1 MKKILMA
8 AAIVCAAV
16 VANAA
21 SVTWQSGVVFG
32 PSDANGTLVASG
44 AYRVADSATAAMY
57 VFLVSSADELAAVQ
71 SAGVYATYGDK
82 LNTAS
87 ASTTT
92 HSSYKFANLTTDG
105 HAAQETVYAA
115 ILITYTDSNGQQWA
129 LENTASTT
137 INDLGGNATVQNLA
151 RYEGGV
157 TANGQLGSWAAVPE
171 PTSGLLMLVGLAG
184 LALRRRRA

>member
-1 MKKILMA
+1 MKKLLMA

-21 SVTWQSGVVFG
+21 AVTWQSGVVFG

-44 AYRVADSATAAMY
+44 SYRVADTATAAMY
-57 VFLVSSADELAAVQ
+57 VFLLDDAAAFAKVQAD
-71 SAGVYATYGDK
+71 GVYATYGSNLAAAD
-82 LNTAS
+82 

-92 HSSYKFANLTTDG
+92 HTSYKFANLTTSG
-105 HAAQETVYAA
+105 HNANDTVYAA
-115 ILITYTDSNGQQWA
+115 ILITYTDDKGQQWA
-129 LENTASTT
+129 LENTATT
-137 INDLGGNATVQNLA
+137 QISAVGGDATVQNLA
-151 RYEGGV
+151 RYEGGIQ
-157 TANGQLGSWAAVPE
+157 ANGQLGSWAAVPE